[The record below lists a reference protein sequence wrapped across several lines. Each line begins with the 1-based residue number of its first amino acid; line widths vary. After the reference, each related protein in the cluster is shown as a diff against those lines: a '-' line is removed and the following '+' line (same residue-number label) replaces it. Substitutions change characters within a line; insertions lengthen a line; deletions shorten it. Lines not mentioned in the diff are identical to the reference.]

1 MQKQETKSAA
11 ISLAL
16 IFLVL
21 LISVGLI
28 VELLRLY
35 VPGIW
40 AALSSGDENA
50 LQAYFEGR
58 NRLYS
63 ACLLW
68 LLSFFQVLSIFL
80 PALPIQLVSGIV
92 LGHWIG
98 CAVCLSAGMAAH
110 MAVFGI
116 AKHARKLLHT
126 LGEAHP
132 KLGKALNT
140 LAVNHDRTYYTV
152 MVLLAPGLPNGIIP
166 YAAANSGIR
175 ARSYFLALLIA
186 LPIPTWVLCAAG
198 NLILSGDWFFSVAL
212 VAVLY
217 GIVGL
222 LFVKRDSLPGKIKAR
237 LHKLPR

>member
-21 LISVGLI
+21 LIAVGLI

-35 VPGIW
+35 VP
-40 AALSSGDENA
+40 S
-50 LQAYFEGR
+50 
-58 NRLYS
+58 
-63 ACLLW
+63 
-68 LLSFFQVLSIFL
+68 
-80 PALPIQLVSGIV
+80 
-92 LGHWIG
+92 
-98 CAVCLSAGMAAH
+98 
-110 MAVFGI
+110 
-116 AKHARKLLHT
+116 
-126 LGEAHP
+126 
-132 KLGKALNT
+132 
-140 LAVNHDRTYYTV
+140 
-152 MVLLAPGLPNGIIP
+152 
-166 YAAANSGIR
+166 IR